1 MDLILTVRV
10 KGILQSKRIIITGGT
25 SGIGRAIALR
35 LLEEG
40 VSHLTVASELSS
52 PPDWEPFEQA
62 EAQVFY
68 VKCDTGTE
76 DEPEALIEEANGL
89 MGGIDGM
96 IHCAGVYLE
105 GDPGNRTPLQLWEAS
120 VNIKARGGYLLANA
134 FAETAN
140 EGASFVGITSINA
153 DQSEPDHLA
162 YDSACAAFGGAMRS
176 FAVQH
181 APRLRF
187 NALAPG
193 LIRTRIT
200 EEVSDDAALHRHAVS
215 NIPMGRM
222 GSPED
227 CTGAAVFLL
236 SDDASYVTGITLYVD
251 GGISANQMS
260 KPD

>member
-1 MDLILTVRV
+1 MNGRLE
-10 KGILQSKRIIITGGT
+10 GKRILITGGT

-40 VSHLTVASELSS
+40 VSHLTVSAELDS

-62 EAQVFY
+62 EAATHY
-68 VKCDTGTE
+68 LRCDTGSE
-76 DEPEALIEEANGL
+76 VEPVELVSQAHEL
-89 MGGIDGM
+89 MGGIDGLV
-96 IHCAGVYLE
+96 HCAGVYIE
-105 GDPGNRTPLQLWEAS
+105 GDPQGRNVAQLWEES
-120 VNIKARGGYLLANA
+120 VNIKARGGYLLGHA
-134 FAETAN
+134 FAEHAN
-140 EGASFVGITSINA
+140 EGGSFVGVTSINA

-162 YDSACAAFGGAMRS
+162 YDSACAAFSGAIRS

-200 EEVSDDAALHRHAVS
+200 EEVAEDASLHAHAVA

-236 SDDASYVTGITLYVD
+236 SDDSSYITGTTLYVD
-251 GGISANQMS
+251 GGIAANQMS
-260 KPD
+260 KPPIQ